1 MLQRLCHLRFEA
13 GRKVERLG
21 HMPDPR
27 KSIPHDLEAQ
37 SSDQASSPYPPQ
49 VYRHHNAPE
58 GNAYAQGGYAT
69 PNQEFSKNTP
79 LIYPDQIP
87 QHPQPG
93 GLSQF
98 PAVHSFDP
106 YAQAAWDWSHSLDFT
121 QLPTP
126 YEPQGELITELRERK
141 SPADGFNSPF
151 FASPLAPPPRRL
163 SQKSFASPKMKR
175 KSDSGLQATT
185 QQGASDQQNPS
196 KRRAVSR
203 TSSTASQSPAPT
215 VLADAQPSPI
225 IGNAAQIAA
234 LANQSSIQ
242 GTSEAQRRMNA
253 GKGTG
258 PQGRETDV
266 SEPRRVVESSGSG
279 DTLPAGRVFPIQIG
293 SALFRLS
300 GASLCSDGVY
310 PLLSDDAWT
319 ELTPQEHPLTF
330 HTSSAS
336 S

>member
-1 MLQRLCHLRFEA
+1 
-13 GRKVERLG
+13 
-21 HMPDPR
+21 MPDPS
-27 KSIPHDLEAQ
+27 KSISRDPEAQ

-49 VYRHHNAPE
+49 LYGRYNAPE
-58 GNAYAQGGYAT
+58 GNAYAQRGYAT
-69 PNQEFSKNTP
+69 PNSEFPQNTP

-87 QHPQPG
+87 QHSQPG
-93 GLSQF
+93 GPSQF

-106 YAQAAWDWSHSLDFT
+106 YAEVAWDWSHLLDFT

-126 YEPQGELITELRERK
+126 YEPQGELIKELHERK
-141 SPADGFNSPF
+141 SPANGFNSPF

-175 KSDSGLQATT
+175 KSDAELHAMS
-185 QQGASDQQNPS
+185 QQGASEQQTSS

-203 TSSTASQSPAPT
+203 ASSAASQSPAPT
-215 VLADAQPSPI
+215 VLADAQPSPMI
-225 IGNAAQIAA
+225 ANPAQIAA

-242 GTSEAQRRMNA
+242 GISGEQRRMNA

-266 SEPRRVVESSGSG
+266 PESRRVAESSGSG
-279 DTLPAGRVFPIQIG
+279 DMLPAGRVFPIQIG

-310 PLLSDDAWT
+310 SLLSDHAWT
-319 ELTPQEHPLTF
+319 ELTPQEHPHTF
-330 HTSSAS
+330 RTSSVS
-336 S
+336 SYTAVVAVPTK

>member
-1 MLQRLCHLRFEA
+1 
-13 GRKVERLG
+13 
-21 HMPDPR
+21 MPDPR
-27 KSIPHDLEAQ
+27 NSIPRNSEAQ

-49 VYRHHNAPE
+49 VYGRYNAPE
-58 GNAYAQGGYAT
+58 GNANAQGGYAT
-69 PNQEFSKNTP
+69 PNPEFSQDTP
-79 LIYPDQIP
+79 LIYLHQIP
-87 QHPQPG
+87 QHPQLGSSSP
-93 GLSQF
+93 F
-98 PAVHSFDP
+98 PVAHSFDP

-126 YEPQGELITELRERK
+126 YEPQGELIKELRERR

-175 KSDSGLQATT
+175 KSDSGLQAMS
-185 QQGASDQQNPS
+185 QQGASDQQNS
-196 KRRAVSR
+196 TKRRAVSR
-203 TSSTASQSPAPT
+203 ASSAAS
-215 VLADAQPSPI
+215 QPSPA

-234 LANQSSIQ
+234 LTNQSSIQ

-258 PQGRETDV
+258 PQGREIDV

-279 DTLPAGRVFPIQIG
+279 DMLPAGRVFPIQIG

-310 PLLSDDAWT
+310 SLLSDNALT
-319 ELTPQEHPLTF
+319 ELTPQEHPHTF
-330 HTSSAS
+330 RTSSAS
-336 S
+336 SYTAVVAVPTK

>member
-1 MLQRLCHLRFEA
+1 
-13 GRKVERLG
+13 
-21 HMPDPR
+21 MPDPR
-27 KSIPHDLEAQ
+27 NSIPRNSEAQ

-49 VYRHHNAPE
+49 VYGRYNAQE
-58 GNAYAQGGYAT
+58 GNANAQGGYAT
-69 PNQEFSKNTP
+69 PNPEFSQDTP
-79 LIYPDQIP
+79 LIYLHQIP
-87 QHPQPG
+87 QHPQLGSSSP
-93 GLSQF
+93 F
-98 PAVHSFDP
+98 PVAHSFDP

-126 YEPQGELITELRERK
+126 YEPQGELIKELRERR

-175 KSDSGLQATT
+175 KSDSGLQAMS
-185 QQGASDQQNPS
+185 QQGASDQQNS
-196 KRRAVSR
+196 TKRRAVSR
-203 TSSTASQSPAPT
+203 ASSAASQSPAPI
-215 VLADAQPSPI
+215 VLADAQPSPA

-234 LANQSSIQ
+234 LTNQSSIQ

-258 PQGRETDV
+258 PQGREIDV

-279 DTLPAGRVFPIQIG
+279 DMLPAGRVFPIQIG

-310 PLLSDDAWT
+310 SLLSDNALT
-319 ELTPQEHPLTF
+319 ELTPQEHPHTF
-330 HTSSAS
+330 RTSSAS
-336 S
+336 SYTAVVAVPTK